1 MLGEFSGDV
10 WKLSQ
15 VQPLRVQLGRGLQNV
30 LQDKLVCVCVG
41 GGGGC
46 MHVCAC
52 VCMCEHSYIHIN
64 LLHFV

>member
-15 VQPLRVQLGRGLQNV
+15 VQPLGVQLGRGLQNV

-41 GGGGC
+41 GGGGG
-46 MHVCAC
+46 CAC
-52 VCMCEHSYIHIN
+52 MCVC
-64 LLHFV
+64 VRV